1 MWLGI
6 IDSFCEVLMK
16 KGEEE
21 EKEEEEQLKMI
32 LNKALSVAE
41 TVLREEPLKVVTSL
55 LHIR

>member
-6 IDSFCEVLMK
+6 IDSFCEVLMR
-16 KGEEE
+16 KGEE
-21 EKEEEEQLKMI
+21 EEEEQLKMI

>member
-6 IDSFCEVLMK
+6 IDSFCEVLMR

-21 EKEEEEQLKMI
+21 EEEEQLKMI

>member
-6 IDSFCEVLMK
+6 IDSFCEVLMR

-21 EKEEEEQLKMI
+21 EEEEEQLKMI